1 VDGACVKEAAP
12 DSAWSQPGFRS
23 KLRGMRVRVN
33 GEQRDVTD
41 GTTVALLLLQLEVE
55 PGPVAVERNREI
67 VPRALHASTPLH
79 EGDELE
85 VVQFVGG
92 G

>member
-1 VDGACVKEAAP
+1 
-12 DSAWSQPGFRS
+12 
-23 KLRGMRVRVN
+23 MRVRVN
-33 GEQRDVTD
+33 GEQRDVSE
-41 GTTVALLLLQLEVE
+41 GTTVALLLRQLDVE

-67 VPRALHASTPLH
+67 VPRALHASTALH

>member
-1 VDGACVKEAAP
+1 
-12 DSAWSQPGFRS
+12 
-23 KLRGMRVRVN
+23 MRVQVN
-33 GEQRDVTD
+33 GEQRDVVE
-41 GTTVALLLLQLEVE
+41 GTTISLLLRQLDVE

-67 VPRALHASTPLH
+67 VPRALHESTALH
-79 EGDELE
+79 EGYQLE